1 MVRLGPGADVSEPP
15 LPQGRHGGGIV
26 SSTGAAL
33 TAPPPPK
40 GNIFD
45 RLSTYGISWRS
56 YYSDLPSLAILF
68 NFASANGDKLVP
80 ISQFFTDAAARTL
93 PAVSPVDPAFNV
105 GESEENSDDVRVGE
119 RFASRVIHSVVSGP
133 GWPKTLLV
141 WLYRPVR
148 RLLRSRPPA
157 PRAPARRHPARHH
170 RSPRPARPVRPLRL
184 PGACRGCVAVR
195 AATSRVAPG
204 A

>member
-26 SSTGAAL
+26 STTGTAL

-80 ISQFFTDAAARTL
+80 ISQFFTDAAAGTL
-93 PAVSPVDPAFNV
+93 PAVSPVDPAFNG

-119 RFASRVIHSVVSGP
+119 RFASRVINSVVSGP

-141 WLYRPVR
+141 WLYRRVR
-148 RLLRSRPPA
+148 RLLRKPITAASSRSAPQTIRPTPLQRAA
-157 PRAPARRHPARHH
+157 PRHMAQG
-170 RSPRPARPVRPLRL
+170 SQEV
-184 PGACRGCVAVR
+184 
-195 AATSRVAPG
+195 TST
-204 A
+204 